1 MKRLF
6 QKVPRIVLVLAA
18 LAVFGIVR
26 APLEDGVRD
35 RLVAANLLL
44 PPPAKGAFEQM
55 SQSALIGTLG
65 GLRSLVATFLTLE
78 AYDHFSSKSWDQLRQ
93 AYLVITNLEPRE
105 EANWVAVIWHL
116 GINATANMEIAETLP
131 AFERKRRFNE
141 YALQAIEMAEKGL
154 EQLPQSSAIRLQLAE
169 VYREKLKDNC
179 AAARVYGDTIGLPG
193 APGFVRRF
201 HGYFLARCPGKEQE
215 AYDYLMGLYREG
227 DEQHL
232 PTLIK
237 EIKNMEEKLGIP
249 SPRRIPDGDPDRP
262 KKTRKKPSNVLP
274 GGIIV
279 P

>member
-35 RLVAANLLL
+35 RLVATNLLL

-105 EANWVAVIWHL
+105 EANWIAVIWHL
-116 GINATANMEIAETLP
+116 GINATANMEIDETLP

>member
-1 MKRLF
+1 VKRLF

-35 RLVAANLLL
+35 RLVATNLLL

-116 GINATANMEIAETLP
+116 GINATANMEIDETLP

>member
-105 EANWVAVIWHL
+105 EANWIAVIWHL
-116 GINATANMEIAETLP
+116 GINATANMEIDETLP

>member
-1 MKRLF
+1 MKHF
-6 QKVPRIVLVLAA
+6 YQKIPRIVLVLVA
-18 LAVFGIVR
+18 LAAFGVVR
-26 APLEDGVRD
+26 EPLEDGIRD
-35 RLVAANLLL
+35 RLVAAKLLL

-93 AYLVITNLEPRE
+93 AYLVITNLEPLE

-116 GINATANMEIAETLP
+116 GINATANMEIDETLP
-131 AFERKRRFNE
+131 VFERRRRFNE
-141 YALQAIEMAEKGL
+141 YAFQAIEMAEKGL
-154 EQLPQSSAIRLQLAE
+154 EQLPQSAAIRMQLAE

-249 SPRRIPDGDPDRP
+249 SPRRIPNGDPDRP
-262 KKTRKKPSNVLP
+262 KKTPKKPSNVLP

>member
-1 MKRLF
+1 
-6 QKVPRIVLVLAA
+6 VLAA

-105 EANWVAVIWHL
+105 EANWIAVIWHL
-116 GINATANMEIAETLP
+116 GINATANMEIDETLP

>member
-35 RLVAANLLL
+35 RLVATNLLL

-116 GINATANMEIAETLP
+116 GINATANMEIDETLP

>member
-1 MKRLF
+1 VKRLF

-105 EANWVAVIWHL
+105 EANWIAVIWHL
-116 GINATANMEIAETLP
+116 GINATANMEIDETLP

>member
-116 GINATANMEIAETLP
+116 GINATANMEIDETLP

>member
-93 AYLVITNLEPRE
+93 AYLVITNLGPRE

-116 GINATANMEIAETLP
+116 GINATANMEIDETLP